1 MFHIK
6 LRFMY
11 HPEKGKGH
19 AALTAHV
26 ATIGDAPLWV
36 AGGFQFSEVPAL
48 PLVPGRWPFSVHLL
62 PALWPVEVLPVS
74 PHVSTFCCWVTKPQT
89 LRPKT
94 AHIYGVMVAVGQAC

>member
-1 MFHIK
+1 MLHIK

-48 PLVPGRWPFSVHLL
+48 PLVPSRWH
-62 PALWPVEVLPVS
+62 
-74 PHVSTFCCWVTKPQT
+74 TFAPS
-89 LRPKT
+89 
-94 AHIYGVMVAVGQAC
+94 AVAS

>member
-1 MFHIK
+1 
-6 LRFMY
+6 MY

-74 PHVSTFCCWVTKPQT
+74 PRVHFLLLGDKATNSAPQNSTH
-89 LRPKT
+89 L
-94 AHIYGVMVAVGQAC
+94 